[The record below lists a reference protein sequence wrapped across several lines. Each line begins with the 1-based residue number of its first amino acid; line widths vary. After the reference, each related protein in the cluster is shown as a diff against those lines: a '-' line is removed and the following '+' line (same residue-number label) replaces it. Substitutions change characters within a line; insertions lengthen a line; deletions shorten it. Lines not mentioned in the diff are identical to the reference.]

1 MKKLLIFSCC
11 LINAIIFA
19 QTNPSNYKIVNKI
32 HLEGDAGW
40 DYLNADDV
48 SGHLFVSHGSMTQV
62 VDMSKGELIATIPDT
77 KGVHGIAVANDL
89 NKGYISCGRDS
100 SVTIF
105 DLKSFATIGKIKV
118 TGRNPDAILYEPLNK
133 RVYTFN
139 GGSSNA
145 TVIDATTDKV
155 IETIKLEGKPEFSAT
170 DGKGHVYV
178 NIEDKSLI
186 DLINAKTLQ
195 VEKSWPIA
203 PGGEASGLAI
213 DIENNL
219 LFAVCD
225 NKLMIV
231 LDVTTGKVV
240 GSLPIG
246 ERVDGAAFDPTL
258 KCAYSSNGEGT
269 ITVVKEESKDSFKVL
284 ENVVTQR
291 GARTITVDKKTH
303 HIYLPTAEFGE
314 TPAATTE
321 NPRPRPKIKENS
333 FVILDI
339 APIK

>member
-1 MKKLLIFSCC
+1 M
-11 LINAIIFA
+11 A

-32 HLEGDAGW
+32 HLEGDGGW
-40 DYLNADDV
+40 DYINADDV
-48 SGHLFVSHGSMTQV
+48 SGHLFVSHGSMVQV
-62 VDMSKGELIATIPDT
+62 VDMQKGELIATIPDT
-77 KGVHGIAVANDL
+77 KGVHGIAVAHEL

-100 SVTIF
+100 SVTVF

-133 RVYTFN
+133 RIFTFN

-145 TVIDATTDKV
+145 SVIDATTDKV
-155 IETIKLEGKPEFSAT
+155 IETIKLEGKPEFSVT
-170 DGKGHVYV
+170 DGKGNVYV

-186 DLINAKTLQ
+186 DLINGKTLQ
-195 VEKSWPIA
+195 VENSWPIA

-225 NKLMIV
+225 NKLMIA
-231 LDVTTGKVV
+231 LDATTGKVV
-240 GSLPIG
+240 ASLPIG
-246 ERVDGAAFDPTL
+246 EHVDGAAFDPTL

-269 ITVVKEESKDSFKVL
+269 MTVVKEESKDNFKVL

-314 TPAATTE
+314 APAATAD